1 MRILVSNDDGVY
13 SPGIHALARIAQ
25 AYGDV
30 RVVAPD
36 VEQSAMSHAIT
47 VRRPLHYAR
56 VKIQGLEAYKVDGT
70 PADCVAL
77 GTHHWDKVDLVLTG
91 INLGLNIGHNIWHS
105 GTVAAA
111 KQASFLGIPAI
122 AFSAPSSEG
131 DADYGVYEPFLKQ
144 VIELF
149 MSHPGPA
156 PAQRQLSGAAA
167 RPALDEDVGA
177 ALRGVRHSR
186 RRPDGPDPLL
196 VHRGAARARRG
207 GDRPLGHRAG
217 LRLPQPAASRPDRRR
232 APRGGA
238 RAPRCTAREL
248 SMPRRQRPRMTFAA
262 FRAMVAEMVEEIP
275 PAFMRDLQG
284 VHVIEE
290 AMPEEGYVDVWRLGE
305 YLDPGPESFLGAGEG
320 LGRHVALYYGSF
332 VAVGD
337 GDPAFD
343 WEEEAW
349 ETLTHELR
357 HHVESLAGDGRLVEQ
372 DVLDARDFP
381 REER

>member
-56 VKIQGLEAYKVDGT
+56 VKIAGLEAYKVDGT

-131 DADYGVYEPFLKQ
+131 DVDYGVVEPFLKQ

-149 MSHPGPA
+149 LSHPDLPLLNVNFPERPRGLRWTKMSVRHYEGFVIPGEDPMGRTHYWFTEEPRERVEEGTDRWA
-156 PAQRQLSGAAA
+156 IEQGYVSLSPLRLDLTDDERLAAA
-167 RPALDEDVGA
+167 LEHLA
-177 ALRGVRHSR
+177 APH
-186 RRPDGPDPLL
+186 
-196 VHRGAARARRG
+196 
-207 GDRPLGHRAG
+207 
-217 LRLPQPAASRPDRRR
+217 
-232 APRGGA
+232 
-238 RAPRCTAREL
+238 
-248 SMPRRQRPRMTFAA
+248 
-262 FRAMVAEMVEEIP
+262 
-275 PAFMRDLQG
+275 
-284 VHVIEE
+284 
-290 AMPEEGYVDVWRLGE
+290 
-305 YLDPGPESFLGAGEG
+305 
-320 LGRHVALYYGSF
+320 GS
-332 VAVGD
+332 
-337 GDPAFD
+337 
-343 WEEEAW
+343 
-349 ETLTHELR
+349 
-357 HHVESLAGDGRLVEQ
+357 
-372 DVLDARDFP
+372 
-381 REER
+381 

>member
-13 SPGIHALARIAQ
+13 SPGIHALARVAQ

-56 VKIQGLEAYKVDGT
+56 VKIAGLEAFKVDGT

-131 DADYGVYEPFLKQ
+131 DVDYGAYEDDLKQ

-149 MSHPGPA
+149 LAHPDLPLLNVNFPERPRGLRWTKVSVRHYEGFVIPGEDPMGRTHYWFSEEPRERVEEGTDRWA
-156 PAQRQLSGAAA
+156 IEQGYVSLSPLRLDLTDEARLAAA
-167 RPALDEDVGA
+167 LEQLAT
-177 ALRGVRHSR
+177 
-186 RRPDGPDPLL
+186 
-196 VHRGAARARRG
+196 
-207 GDRPLGHRAG
+207 
-217 LRLPQPAASRPDRRR
+217 
-232 APRGGA
+232 PRSG
-238 RAPRCTAREL
+238 
-248 SMPRRQRPRMTFAA
+248 
-262 FRAMVAEMVEEIP
+262 
-275 PAFMRDLQG
+275 
-284 VHVIEE
+284 
-290 AMPEEGYVDVWRLGE
+290 
-305 YLDPGPESFLGAGEG
+305 
-320 LGRHVALYYGSF
+320 
-332 VAVGD
+332 
-337 GDPAFD
+337 
-343 WEEEAW
+343 
-349 ETLTHELR
+349 
-357 HHVESLAGDGRLVEQ
+357 
-372 DVLDARDFP
+372 
-381 REER
+381 